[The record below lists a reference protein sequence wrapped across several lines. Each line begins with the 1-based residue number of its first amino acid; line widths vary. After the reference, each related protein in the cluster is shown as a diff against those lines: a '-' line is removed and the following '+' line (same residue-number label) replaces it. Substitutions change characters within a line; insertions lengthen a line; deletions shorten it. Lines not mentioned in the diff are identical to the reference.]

1 MSIFTLNE
9 VQFLTEN
16 HRDVVADTSILNK
29 YGDAGTGSSFR
40 YPIDL
45 GTLPYNH
52 YINFQVY
59 VREKINSEFGVK
71 TDNGDPV
78 AYMIRNALISSRG
91 QKVTGGLFSDI
102 QNSTSSLIDAT
113 KSAVSSAIADK
124 LPAIDSVNSYFEEG
138 ITSRA
143 PISIDAAGAG
153 VEELTSL
160 APFFKDGQMDR
171 DKFYKINQAANA
183 IKKEAQSAFNTLKR
197 AKESISLY
205 MPDQLNFD
213 YSHSYADQSLSSN
226 QVIKGAQYIA
236 AGAGWAANKN
246 FKNVS
251 PFISEIFDEKT
262 KAGGTILGAF
272 GYAVNPQYEVLYSST
287 ALRQFQFDFLFTP
300 RSEKEAEQVYNIIES
315 LKFHSSPEILSG
327 TSGRFLLAPS
337 AFDIG
342 FYYNGTRNP
351 NIPLIS
357 TCVCENVS
365 VDYAPQGFSA
375 YETTDNKPG
384 VGKTGTPV
392 ATRLSLRFKEITL
405 VTKELIRGQ
414 TLSEAG
420 ISNDRKSS
428 SRGSF

>member
-1 MSIFTLNE
+1 
-9 VQFLTEN
+9 
-16 HRDVVADTSILNK
+16 
-29 YGDAGTGSSFR
+29 
-40 YPIDL
+40 
-45 GTLPYNH
+45 
-52 YINFQVY
+52 
-59 VREKINSEFGVK
+59 
-71 TDNGDPV
+71 
-78 AYMIRNALISSRG
+78 LISSRG
-91 QKVTGGLFSDI
+91 QSLTEGLKSIGEGLDAIKSSVGGAISDKI
-102 QNSTSSLIDAT
+102 SSNAILDESLNSI
-113 KSAVSSAIADK
+113 
-124 LPAIDSVNSYFEEG
+124 NSFF
-138 ITSRA
+138 
-143 PISIDAAGAG
+143 GAG
-153 VEELTSL
+153 VSARSSGTSENAEITSL
-160 APFFKDGQMDR
+160 SSFFKPEVTNR
-171 DKFYKINQAANA
+171 NYFIEQAAKA
-183 IKKEAQSAFNTLKR
+183 IKQEAQSAFNTLKR
-197 AKESISLY
+197 AKESISLH

-213 YSHSYADQSLSSN
+213 YSHQYEDAGLSSN
-226 QVIKGAQYIA
+226 KFIKTAQIA
-236 AGAGWAANKN
+236 SAGFGAGSFGKAAKNLTPFLYEALDNK
-246 FKNVS
+246 VG
-251 PFISEIFDEKT
+251 
-262 KAGGTILGAF
+262 AGGLILGGAF

-315 LKFHSSPEILSG
+315 FKFHSSPEILSG

>member
-9 VQFLTEN
+9 VQFLNEN
-16 HRDVVADTSILNK
+16 HRDVVADTSTLNK

-52 YINFQVY
+52 YINFQIY
-59 VREKINSEFGVK
+59 VREKINSDFGVK
-71 TDNGDPV
+71 TDDGDPV
-78 AYMIRNALISSRG
+78 AYMLRKALVRNRG
-91 QKVTGGLFSDI
+91 QSLTEGLKGFGNASIDALKTSVGGAISDKI
-102 QNSTSSLIDAT
+102 QNLASSDDNYGPALSSDEFRQYTDQNST
-113 KSAVSSAIADK
+113 
-124 LPAIDSVNSYFEEG
+124 
-138 ITSRA
+138 ITS
-143 PISIDAAGAG
+143 PS
-153 VEELTSL
+153 VFNS
-160 APFFKDGQMDR
+160 FFSEDVTNR
-171 DKFYKINQAANA
+171 DLYAIKQAAKA
-183 IKKEAQSAFNTLKR
+183 IKEEAQSAFNTLKR

-213 YSHSYADQSLSSN
+213 YSHEYQDAGLSSN
-226 QVIKGAQYIA
+226 KYIKAAQIA
-236 AGAGWAANKN
+236 SSGLGAGSLGKAVKN
-246 FKNVS
+246 LT
-251 PFISEIFDEKT
+251 PFLYEALDNSVG
-262 KAGGTILGAF
+262 AGGAILGGAF

-300 RSEKEAEQVYNIIES
+300 RSEKEAEQVYNIIEAF
-315 LKFHSSPEILSG
+315 KFHSSPEIVSG
-327 TSGRFLLAPS
+327 SSGRFLLAPS

-342 FYYNGTRNP
+342 FYYNGIRNP

-375 YETTDNKPG
+375 YETNDNKPG

-392 ATRLSLRFKEITL
+392 ATRMNVRFKEITL

-414 TLSEAG
+414 TLSDAG

-428 SRGSF
+428 ERGSF

>member
-9 VQFLTEN
+9 VQFLNEN
-16 HRDVVADTSILNK
+16 HRDVVADTSIINK

-52 YINFQVY
+52 YINFQIY
-59 VREKINSEFGVK
+59 VREKINSDFGVK
-71 TDNGDPV
+71 TDDGDPV
-78 AYMIRNALISSRG
+78 AYMLRKALVRNRGQGQSLTDGSKGILNEVSSGVDALKTAASSTIVGPLISGLSSFSSGSGAQKIPNFINEASDLGTLNETYNNNMYNMTNSYG
-91 QKVTGGLFSDI
+91 QKFI
-102 QNSTSSLIDAT
+102 
-113 KSAVSSAIADK
+113 
-124 LPAIDSVNSYFEEG
+124 E
-138 ITSRA
+138 RA
-143 PISIDAAGAG
+143 A
-153 VEELTSL
+153 
-160 APFFKDGQMDR
+160 Q
-171 DKFYKINQAANA
+171 A
-183 IKKEAQSAFNTLKR
+183 IKKEAESAFNTLKR

-213 YSHSYADQSLSSN
+213 YSHQYEDAGLSSN
-226 QVIKGAQYIA
+226 KYIKTAQIA
-236 AGAGWAANKN
+236 SSGLGAGSLGKAVKNLTPFLYEALDNK
-246 FKNVS
+246 VG
-251 PFISEIFDEKT
+251 
-262 KAGGTILGAF
+262 AGGAILGGAF

-300 RSEKEAEQVYNIIES
+300 RSEKEAEQVYKIIEAF
-315 LKFHSSPEILSG
+315 KFHSSPEILSG
-327 TSGRFLLAPS
+327 SSGRFLLAPS

-342 FYYNGTRNP
+342 FYYNGIRNP

-375 YETTDNKPG
+375 YETNDNKPG

-392 ATRLSLRFKEITL
+392 ATRMNVRFKEITL

-414 TLSEAG
+414 TLSDAG
-420 ISNDRKSS
+420 ISNDRNSS
-428 SRGSF
+428 ERGSF

>member
-9 VQFLTEN
+9 VQFLTEK

-59 VREKINSEFGVK
+59 VREKINSDFGVK
-71 TDNGDPV
+71 LDDSGGDPV
-78 AYMIRNALISSRG
+78 AYMVRDALVRNRG
-91 QKVTGGLFSDI
+91 QNLTQGLNQI
-102 QNSTSSLIDAT
+102 GSS
-113 KSAVSSAIADK
+113 VSSIIGNKITDSDEV
-124 LPAIDSVNSYFEEG
+124 LTSVNGTFAEG

-143 PISIDAAGAG
+143 PIAIDAAGAG

-160 APFFKDGQMDR
+160 SSYFSEDVTNR
-171 DKFYKINQAANA
+171 DLYAIKQAAKA

-213 YSHSYADQSLSSN
+213 YSHEYSQAGLSSSSF
-226 QVIKGAQYIA
+226 IKAAQFGAA
-236 AGAGWAANKN
+236 AVGSAGSKSIKN
-246 FKNVS
+246 LS
-251 PFISEIFDEKT
+251 PFLIEALDNKFE
-262 KAGGTILGAF
+262 AGGVALGAF

-300 RSEKEAEQVYNIIES
+300 RSEKEAEQVYKIIEAF
-315 LKFHSSPEILSG
+315 KFHSSPEIVSS

-342 FYYNGTRNP
+342 FYYNGIRNP

-357 TCVCENVS
+357 TCVCENVM
-365 VDYAPQGFSA
+365 VDYAPMGFST
-375 YETTDNKPG
+375 YETNDNKPG

-392 ATRLSLRFKEITL
+392 ATKLSLRFKEITL
-405 VTKELIRGQ
+405 ITKELIRGE
-414 TLSEAG
+414 TLSDVG
-420 ISNDRKSS
+420 ISNDRNSS
-428 SRGSF
+428 ERGSF